1 MCGLSPIS
9 LITEPFC
16 KILRDL
22 LVCAGSSGLVNTVLC
37 VDDAISHQK
46 VPDASALPKSKMC
59 LCTHIHCLYSED
71 GRFSLLN
78 FAVFA
83 CTFCLLQTE

>member
-46 VPDASALPKSKMC
+46 VPDASNPKSKMC
-59 LCTHIHCLYSED
+59 LCTHTAHTYIVYTVKM
-71 GRFSLLN
+71 G
-78 FAVFA
+78 VFD
-83 CTFCLLQTE
+83 C